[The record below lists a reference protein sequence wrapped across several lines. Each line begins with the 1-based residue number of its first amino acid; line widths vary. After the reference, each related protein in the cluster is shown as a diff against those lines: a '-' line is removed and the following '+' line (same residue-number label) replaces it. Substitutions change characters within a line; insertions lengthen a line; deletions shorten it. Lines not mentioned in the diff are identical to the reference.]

1 MPNRQ
6 RTPGDVPGEP
16 RTGQGAMMERASRQI
31 PRTPA
36 QPPRP
41 PAQQQ
46 MRRPTAVSLN
56 APTAFPDEP
65 ITAGAPFGPGPG
77 ASDQVTR
84 AIEDNTALLK
94 YLPSLQAMAARPDAS
109 KTVRGFVMYLQGL
122 TNDVIP
128 R

>member
-1 MPNRQ
+1 
-6 RTPGDVPGEP
+6 
-16 RTGQGAMMERASRQI
+16 
-31 PRTPA
+31 
-36 QPPRP
+36 
-41 PAQQQ
+41 

-65 ITAGAPFGPGPG
+65 VTAGAPFGAGPG
-77 ASDQVTR
+77 ASDQITR

-94 YLPSLQAMAARPDAS
+94 YLPALKAMAARPDAS